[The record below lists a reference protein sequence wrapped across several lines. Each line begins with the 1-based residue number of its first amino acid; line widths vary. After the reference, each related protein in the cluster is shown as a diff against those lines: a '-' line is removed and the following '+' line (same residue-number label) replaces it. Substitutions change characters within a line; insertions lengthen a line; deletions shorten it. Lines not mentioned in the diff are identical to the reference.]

1 MTVTRIYTL
10 LHGYQ
15 TLVREIVTPTLPSFA
30 TACLQLIKAPASG
43 QPLKLATTV
52 IETVVNAL
60 TTLIPLYPTTL
71 RPFSAQIRAAVRG
84 YVAPTL
90 SDDVI
95 VPKALRQ
102 ASRRLLISLHHSAP
116 KDKHSSD
123 WQKAMDGFIR
133 DCHITADQVFRG
145 VHESWESTAG
155 YVSGTMTYDG
165 EPNGGGT
172 DAQEFPA
179 WSGVQ
184 AGAERLVGL
193 LELVA
198 ACFTSATKSPVAIPL
213 GSVMDLVTR
222 LAMITQPAAGKEDRS
237 QTNAA
242 IGREEKDELWSAL
255 PSIHVAVL
263 ELLVSMVNRLGDS
276 LLPLSRDMLD
286 HMVRIFKSVTHI
298 PSARKTVYT
307 LATELLAL
315 GGPTLDKLAVDS
327 LTTLIQACCRDLLDA
342 SGYLQDA
349 PKPIDSAKPTPGSK
363 KPQAAGNADAFLNP
377 KAGENAASKPY
388 YSESHV
394 ESAESLLTSLLG
406 TLPQS
411 HLSPDSRGLLDRTA
425 ILSKSKRAMLASVLH
440 PYQDSNGRY
449 YASILPFL
457 MRQIP
462 RDQEVEVLR
471 ANLRAP
477 KGGAASASN
486 EMWGEPSTG
495 LNSLLKEPTA
505 EEPVQ
510 TLGGGTWDGARKDE
524 AMEEEEEDKQPA
536 LAPFV
541 PHNAMEVDTDIAIKT
556 FGGVT
561 SVKETVVA
569 VSTPMSPLKRKGE
582 ELQGGLAKRVESQPL
597 VGDKAEDGEGEDSD
611 SDVGSIQI
619 DMTMD
624 DDEDDEDEDGAE
636 E

>member
-1 MTVTRIYTL
+1 
-10 LHGYQ
+10 
-15 TLVREIVTPTLPSFA
+15 
-30 TACLQLIKAPASG
+30 
-43 QPLKLATTV
+43 
-52 IETVVNAL
+52 
-60 TTLIPLYPTTL
+60 
-71 RPFSAQIRAAVRG
+71 
-84 YVAPTL
+84 
-90 SDDVI
+90 
-95 VPKALRQ
+95 
-102 ASRRLLISLHHSAP
+102 
-116 KDKHSSD
+116 
-123 WQKAMDGFIR
+123 MDGFIR

-165 EPNGGGT
+165 EPIGGGV

-179 WSGVQ
+179 WSGLQ
-184 AGAERLVGL
+184 AGAGRLVGL

-198 ACFTSATKSPVAIPL
+198 ACFSSPTKSQVAIPL

-222 LAMITQPAAGKEDRS
+222 LAMITQPAAGKEDRA

-242 IGREEKDELWSAL
+242 IGREEKDELWSSL

-263 ELLVSMVNRLGDS
+263 ELLLSMVNRLGES
-276 LLPLSRDMLD
+276 LVPLSRDMLD
-286 HMVRIFKSVTHI
+286 HLVRIFKSVGHI
-298 PSARKTVYT
+298 PSACKIVYT

-315 GGPTLDKLAVDS
+315 AGPTLDKLAVDS
-327 LTTLIQACCRDLLDA
+327 LTTLIQSCCRDLLDA
-342 SGYLQDA
+342 SGYIQDTL
-349 PKPIDSAKPTPGSK
+349 KPVEPVKPTPGSK

-377 KAGENAASKPY
+377 KAGDNTASKPH
-388 YSESHV
+388 YSESHLQ
-394 ESAESLLTSLLG
+394 SAENVLASLLT
-406 TLPQS
+406 TLPQT

-457 MRQIP
+457 MRQFP

-477 KGGAASASN
+477 KGGSASASN
-486 EMWGEPSTG
+486 EMWGQPSTG
-495 LNSLLKEPTA
+495 LDNLLKEPTVD
-505 EEPVQ
+505 EPVQ
-510 TLGGGTWDGARKDE
+510 TFGGETWGGEKNDE
-524 AMEEEEEDKQPA
+524 VMEEEEEAKQPA
-536 LAPFV
+536 LASFV
-541 PHNAMEVDTDIAIKT
+541 PHSTMEVDTDIAVKT

-582 ELQGGLAKRVESQPL
+582 ELQGGLAKRLEGQPS
-597 VGDKAEDGEGEDSD
+597 VGEKGEDGEAEDSD
-611 SDVGSIQI
+611 SDAGSIQI

-624 DDEDDEDEDGAE
+624 DEEDEDVE
-636 E
+636 